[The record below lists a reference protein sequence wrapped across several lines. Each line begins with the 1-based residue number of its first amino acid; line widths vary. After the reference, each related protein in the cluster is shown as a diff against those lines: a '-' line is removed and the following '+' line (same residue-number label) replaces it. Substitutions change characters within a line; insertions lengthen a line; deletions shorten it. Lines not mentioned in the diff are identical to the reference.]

1 MSLPVGE
8 WMRGQNMNKII
19 FQMQAADASARL
31 LEMRAWLRQRDIV
44 ALVFSYSPSASV
56 LHVEIESRDAA
67 IAFAEWFA
75 GRLISS

>member
-1 MSLPVGE
+1 
-8 WMRGQNMNKII
+8 MNKII
-19 FQMQAADASARL
+19 VQMQAADASARL

-44 ALVFSYSPSASV
+44 PAVFSYGPTAGM
-56 LHVEIESRDAA
+56 LHVEIESRNEA